1 MTWIQSLCMFIG
13 ATVLIF
19 VATVIFLLVSAFL
32 YFMFKTIVS
41 EIKNNTEKT
50 KWNILLQQFRYPL
63 RRN

>member
-1 MTWIQSLCMFIG
+1 MFIG

-63 RRN
+63 RRK